1 MAKNQPIIRNNTYL
15 TNTICRVLMPSSLI
29 HAFKEAA
36 ERCGAIEHHLI
47 GGRGTPSMLYVI
59 SGTEAD
65 IVALKLS
72 VSPEVQFINYNKTAR
87 RFG

>member
-1 MAKNQPIIRNNTYL
+1 MRGYRASFNR
-15 TNTICRVLMPSSLI
+15 
-29 HAFKEAA
+29 
-36 ERCGAIEHHLI
+36 
-47 GGRGTPSMLYVI
+47 GRGTPSMLYVI

-65 IVALKLS
+65 IVALRLS

>member
-47 GGRGTPSMLYVI
+47 GAEEHRVCYTSFPVQKLI
-59 SGTEAD
+59 S
-65 IVALKLS
+65 
-72 VSPEVQFINYNKTAR
+72 
-87 RFG
+87 